1 MEGYKSDLT
10 NGGYNMNEEKIDYG
24 NWVPKKLVIIALCLV
39 IIFSLVAILI
49 FPLTFDIIL
58 ATNATIFPL
67 FLVLN
72 IVLWIID
79 FFCVVVTIFFTSL
92 YRAFN
97 ANNGE
102 LQDQIR
108 DIVLEKLQWDGEG
121 KALDI
126 GTGSGYLAIKL
137 AKHNN
142 HGEAIG
148 IDTWGKSW
156 NYAGEVC
163 DQNAKI
169 EGIQARTSFQKAD
182 AVNLPFEDEYFD
194 AIVSNLVFHNIIK
207 IRDKSEL
214 FKEALRVLKKGG
226 KFSIQDKVKS
236 KTLYGNFEK
245 LKQRIKATGV
255 TELHYVDTDDLLEMP
270 RSARMELKTMGIFY
284 GIK

>member
-1 MEGYKSDLT
+1 
-10 NGGYNMNEEKIDYG
+10 MNETKIDYG
-24 NWVPKKLVIIALCLV
+24 NWVPKKLVIIALCLAIV
-39 IIFSLVAILI
+39 FTIVAVLI

-58 ATNATIFPL
+58 SNNISIFPL

-72 IVLWIID
+72 VILWVID
-79 FFCVVVTIFFTSL
+79 LFCVICTVFFASL

-97 ANNGE
+97 ANDGE
-102 LQDQIR
+102 LQNEIR
-108 DIVLEKLQWDGEG
+108 DLVLEKLQWDGEG

-137 AKHNN
+137 AKFNN
-142 HGEAIG
+142 HSEAVG

-163 DQNAKI
+163 EQNAKK
-169 EGIQARTSFQKAD
+169 EGVQDKISFQKAN
-182 AVNLPFEDEYFD
+182 AANLPFESEYFD

-207 IRDKSEL
+207 IRDKSKL

-236 KTLYGNFEK
+236 KKLYGNFEK
-245 LKQRIKATGV
+245 LEQKIKDTGV
-255 TELHYVDTDDLLEMP
+255 SELHYVDTDASIEMP